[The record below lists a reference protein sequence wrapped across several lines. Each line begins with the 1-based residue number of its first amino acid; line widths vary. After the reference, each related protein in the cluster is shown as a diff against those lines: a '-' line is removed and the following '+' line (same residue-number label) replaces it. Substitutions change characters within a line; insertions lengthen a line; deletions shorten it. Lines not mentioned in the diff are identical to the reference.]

1 MATVQNIL
9 DATMVRYMDPDKT
22 TWADAELL
30 SICQKGVDY
39 IQQILIN
46 RGDPFATK
54 TATLSITDGTEAYT
68 FSAMTPAITDF
79 VGMYQGSKLDTTGVW
94 ISDSF
99 LDPCRYDYRVAYAN
113 SSEGE
118 PVKYYLTSTSIG
130 FLPVPDTTY
139 TVTFMYFYKQSTLAL
154 GTAMP
159 FGGIFDLA
167 IGTFIDAMAAARN
180 EQDIS
185 NITQL
190 YNELE
195 AQAIGVMSRRTPI
208 RPVMRNR
215 RR

>member
-30 SICQKGVDY
+30 SICQKAVDY
-39 IQQILIN
+39 IQQLLIN
-46 RGDPFATK
+46 RGDVTATK
-54 TATLSITDGTEAYT
+54 TTTLSIVDGTEAYA
-68 FSAMTPAITDF
+68 FASMTPAITDF
-79 VGMYQGSKLDTTGVW
+79 VGMYQGSKLSTTGVW

-99 LDPCRYDYRVAYAN
+99 LTPCRYEDRVAYT
-113 SSEGE
+113 STDESE
-118 PVKYYLTSTSIG
+118 PVKYYITSTGLG

-139 TVTFMYFYKQSTLAL
+139 TVTYMYYFKQPTLAL
-154 GTAMP
+154 GTTMP
-159 FGGIFDLA
+159 FNGVFDLA
-167 IGTFIDAMAAARN
+167 IGTFIDSMAAARN

-195 AQAIGVMSRRTPI
+195 SQALGVTSRRTPI